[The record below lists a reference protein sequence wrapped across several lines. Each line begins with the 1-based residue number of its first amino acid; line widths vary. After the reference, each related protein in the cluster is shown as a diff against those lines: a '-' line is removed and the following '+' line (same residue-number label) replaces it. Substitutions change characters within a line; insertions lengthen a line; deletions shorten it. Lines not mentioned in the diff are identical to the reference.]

1 MKIEDA
7 VVMDDDAFMN
17 SIASVDTSTDA
28 LSSDEQQQQQ
38 QPEASEAEQQQSD
51 TDANQADGDLDGGD
65 KQPVEGEDDNG
76 KPADKADGEKDFSA
90 PAEKSDETKD
100 KPPAKVIEGEEPQ
113 DKKQPADKPV
123 EGEKTDPEGKDKP
136 VDEAKPVNY
145 EEAYKKIV
153 APIKAN
159 GKVIDIK
166 SPEEAVRLM
175 QLGAN
180 YGKRMQELAPARKA
194 VAMLENSGL
203 LGKEDDLSFLI
214 DLHNKNPEA
223 IKKLVK
229 ESGIDTFDIDQ
240 STETNY
246 VPGSHKVSDKEM
258 SFRTVLD
265 DVISRDTGQETI
277 QIMEN
282 TWDAASKQAAW
293 DNPSILTAIQ
303 ESRETGA
310 YDIITA
316 EIDRR
321 KALGLINPSEP
332 FLQSYTSVGN
342 ELEAQAKARG
352 HNQSGNDPTK
362 VQAGQPASEAE
373 IVTTRTAAPKTDSQN
388 GDRARA
394 AAPAR
399 STPSPAKEV
408 PNPLAMS
415 DEEFMKRFGNQN
427 FG

>member
-7 VVMDDDAFMN
+7 VVLDDDAFLN
-17 SIASVDTSTDA
+17 SMASVETPTEASQE
-28 LSSDEQQQQQ
+28 EQQE
-38 QPEASEAEQQQSD
+38 PEASQGQGNESNTEAD
-51 TDANQADGDLDGGD
+51 KADGDLGEQDKPADG
-65 KQPVEGEDDNG
+65 DDNDTNEG
-76 KPADKADGEKDFSA
+76 GEAKPADKAEGEKDLSA
-90 PAEKSDETKD
+90 PADKSDESQDKTKVVESD
-100 KPPAKVIEGEEPQ
+100 KPAAPANKQESE
-113 DKKQPADKPV
+113 KKPDAVV
-123 EGEKTDPEGKDKP
+123 EGEKPSE
-136 VDEAKPVNY
+136 PVNY

-153 APIKAN
+153 GPLKAN
-159 GKVIDIK
+159 GKTIDIK
-166 SPEEAVRLM
+166 TPEEAVRLM

-229 ESGIDTFDIDQ
+229 ESGIDTFDLDQ
-240 STETNY
+240 SQEPNY

-258 SFRTVLD
+258 SFRAVLE
-265 DVISRDTGQETI
+265 DVVSRDTGQETI

-293 DNPSILTAIQ
+293 DNPQILASIQ
-303 ESRETGA
+303 ESRENGA
-310 YDIITA
+310 YAKIVA
-316 EIDRR
+316 EMDRR
-321 KALGLINPSEP
+321 KALGLINASEP
-332 FLQSYTSVGN
+332 FLQSYVSVGN
-342 ELEAQAKARG
+342 ELEAQAKLNG
-352 HNQSGNDPTK
+352 HTQSGHEPTS
-362 VQAGQPASEAE
+362 VPAGKQPTEAD

-408 PNPLAMS
+408 PNPLSMS